1 MAVSSFA
8 STKLEDIASAAT
20 DCLLWMQ
27 LFIFQDRELTK
38 SIVKIA
44 ERSGYQAVVL
54 TVDSA
59 AHGQRMNNMRNDKI
73 LFSHLRFPNIE
84 VGREQGN
91 TKERGANFPAYLKSL
106 IKSDIDWSTVD
117 WLKSVT
123 KLPIILKGILTAEDA
138 RKAVQHGV
146 AGIAVSNHG
155 GRQLDTA
162 PAAVGNSY
170 VLGLK
175 LQSSNVP

>member
-27 LFIFQDRELTK
+27 LFIFQDHELTK